1 MKKCMSVAVFALG
14 CAALFSTGCTTS
26 SSGNVFTRDEALHAS
41 VMVEGTV
48 IEVRAGKIEGE
59 QSGLGAVGG
68 AAMGGVVGNLFGGGK
83 GNTIAT
89 VGGTLGGAA
98 AGAAI
103 EKGITDKNGLQITVQ
118 LDNGQTVVIVQEAD
132 VMFSVGQR
140 VRVISGGGVGKDR
153 VQAL

>member
-26 SSGNVFTRDEALHAS
+26 SSGNVFARDEALHAS

-89 VGGTLGGAA
+89 VGGAIAGGL
-98 AGAAI
+98 AGNAV
-103 EKGITDKNGLQITVQ
+103 EKGVTGSRAYQITVK
-118 LDNGQTVVIVQEAD
+118 LDDGRTIVVVQETDIQFAPQ
-132 VMFSVGQR
+132 QR
-140 VRVISGGGVGKDR
+140 VRAVVTGDKWRI
-153 VQAL
+153 QPL